1 MPARALAPGRQ
12 PAARPLGERAL
23 FLGARETGAARRP
36 AAVTQERRRRAR
48 TGATNRG
55 STPAHAP
62 LTLWAWKLLLP
73 TVPGT
78 LWPPAPVGK
87 AYPLRGPGAL
97 SFKSGK
103 RSLQL
108 APRTSKKAATPLGYR
123 SGRLLLSW
131 RKDALCPPLRPAVGT
146 KNRRELSGLHLGRP
160 LPASADPWRP
170 ALCQAEAEL
179 GHCLSRAGVSAEGV
193 VAKASRKRRTSAQ
206 TSARVYAPKTTSLN
220 LQRHSLLSFM
230 SMPRPLRAAR

>member
-1 MPARALAPGRQ
+1 MPARARAPGRH
-12 PAARPLGERAL
+12 PAARPLGERAF
-23 FLGARETGAARRP
+23 FLGARETGAARLCAARRP

-97 SFKSGK
+97 SFKS
-103 RSLQL
+103 
-108 APRTSKKAATPLGYR
+108 
-123 SGRLLLSW
+123 
-131 RKDALCPPLRPAVGT
+131 
-146 KNRRELSGLHLGRP
+146 
-160 LPASADPWRP
+160 
-170 ALCQAEAEL
+170 
-179 GHCLSRAGVSAEGV
+179 
-193 VAKASRKRRTSAQ
+193 
-206 TSARVYAPKTTSLN
+206 
-220 LQRHSLLSFM
+220 
-230 SMPRPLRAAR
+230 